1 MALGTATAMILA
13 SSFTAFQVFGLLT
26 TQLPF
31 HLSAPRTA
39 GVQTFGGHHP
49 LGDSLLL
56 AGAGDTWERMDL
68 AQNCKPSLNFF
79 WVRGL
84 HC

>member
-1 MALGTATAMILA
+1 MILA

-26 TQLPF
+26 TQLPI

-39 GVQTFGGHHP
+39 GVQSFGGHHP

-56 AGAGDTWERMDL
+56 AGAGGT
-68 AQNCKPSLNFF
+68 
-79 WVRGL
+79 
-84 HC
+84 